1 MEEKE
6 QGICEVTEEITKWG
20 ATPYTVG
27 IVKFKQQYSSPPHI
41 QLTAS
46 QEGRPGD
53 WAALLCTIL
62 ELTETYLIIDFD
74 GWKIINGVI
83 TFQQE
88 VYPGAKC
95 YWAVI

>member
-6 QGICEVTEEITKWG
+6 KGICEVEKVSNYG
-20 ATPYTVG
+20 PNTVG
-27 IVKFKQQYSSPPHI
+27 IVKFKQKYNSPPHI

-46 QEGRPGD
+46 QEGRPSD
-53 WAALLCTIL
+53 WAGLLCSIF

-74 GWKIINGVI
+74 GWRIIDGI
-83 TFQQE
+83 PTFQQE

-95 YWAVI
+95 YWTIV